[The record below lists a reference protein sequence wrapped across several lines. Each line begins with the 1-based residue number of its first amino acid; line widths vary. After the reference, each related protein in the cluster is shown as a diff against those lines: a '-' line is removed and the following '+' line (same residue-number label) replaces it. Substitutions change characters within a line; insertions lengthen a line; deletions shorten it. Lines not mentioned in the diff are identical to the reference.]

1 MFLTAVGRFA
11 LGHRPTM
18 AKSFKDLVAFQ
29 RALEVVVAVY
39 DVTARFPKA
48 ELYGLVSQ
56 LRRAA
61 IGVVSNIAEG
71 QGRLTYGEWRKSLSD
86 ARGSLY
92 EVEAQCIA
100 ARQLRFMNDRELQEI
115 TRLIR
120 RTGRALGG
128 LIEWVQAKEGSTK
141 RPSNSAT
148 QQPLTEVRRAKRAG
162 HPATPLRT

>member
-1 MFLTAVGRFA
+1 
-11 LGHRPTM
+11 M

-29 RALEVVVAVY
+29 RALDVVVAVY

-48 ELYGLVSQ
+48 EIYGLTSQ

-92 EVEAQCIA
+92 EVEAQCITA
-100 ARQLRFMNDRELQEI
+100 ERLKFINQRELQEI
-115 TRLIR
+115 TWLLRNA
-120 RTGRALGG
+120 GRALAGF
-128 LIEWVQAKEGSTK
+128 INWVRAKERSTK
-141 RPSNSAT
+141 RPSN
-148 QQPLTEVRRAKRAG
+148 
-162 HPATPLRT
+162 PAT

>member
-1 MFLTAVGRFA
+1 
-11 LGHRPTM
+11 M

-29 RALEVVVAVY
+29 RALDVVVAVY

-48 ELYGLVSQ
+48 EMYGLVSQ

-61 IGVVSNIAEG
+61 IGVVSNIGEG
-71 QGRLTYGEWRKSLSD
+71 QGRLTYGEWRKFLSD

-100 ARQLRFMNDRELQEI
+100 AERLHFMNERELQEL

-120 RTGRALGG
+120 RAGRALSG
-128 LIEWVQAKEGSTK
+128 LIEWVRSKERSTK
-141 RPSNSAT
+141 QPSNSAT
-148 QQPLTEVRRAKRAG
+148 KQPISG
-162 HPATPLRT
+162 ATPAAPRNPQAPAPRSSADQT